1 MAQPAG
7 NRAPSGVHPPPPQQ
21 TLQHRLQGLLQ
32 HQQFFWWVGHVI
44 IVLST
49 LIHAIYWFRFNY
61 NLKGAIFWYRLA
73 FLGAVGSYGVVVHKM
88 FFRGGIRQ
96 AQQQEGLFYRL
107 YLDENAEYFA
117 LALMW
122 FFTPPVFVAL
132 IPYFIYSIFH
142 VITYSSEYVLPAF
155 TAKPAR
161 PQEDR
166 LAQLARKY
174 QDAGSQTVAKVE
186 VYGILIRLIIGVIIF
201 NRLAFI
207 QLPVF
212 AVFLRYKY
220 FNTAYTRSSLRELS
234 LNIDRAVNPLPPAV
248 RDVWI
253 KVRDTIAY
261 YGTRPLVAGE
271 GVPGQ
276 NVNMGPGATATGA
289 QRAPSG
295 TTQPRM

>member
-1 MAQPAG
+1 MF
-7 NRAPSGVHPPPPQQ
+7 H
-21 TLQHRLQGLLQ
+21 
-32 HQQFFWWVGHVI
+32 
-44 IVLST
+44 VLSLG
-49 LIHAIYWFRFNY
+49 LI
-61 NLKGAIFWYRLA
+61 
-73 FLGAVGSYGVVVHKM
+73 SP
-88 FFRGGIRQ
+88 
-96 AQQQEGLFYRL
+96 
-107 YLDENAEYFA
+107 A

-142 VITYSSEYVLPAF
+142 VITYFSEYVLPAI

-186 VYGILIRLIIGVIIF
+186 VYGILIRLIIGVIMYSTLSYYADVSF

-234 LNIDRAVNPLPPAV
+234 MNIDRAVNPLPPAV

-276 NVNMGPGATATGA
+276 NMGQNMGPGATATGA